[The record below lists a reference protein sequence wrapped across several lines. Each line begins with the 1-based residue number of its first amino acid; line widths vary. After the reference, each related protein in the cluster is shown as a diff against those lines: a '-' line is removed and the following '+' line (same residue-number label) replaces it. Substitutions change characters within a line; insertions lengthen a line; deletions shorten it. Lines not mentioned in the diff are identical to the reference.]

1 MFRSTT
7 IQLKIPTKLSYIM
20 WKFQTKKKN
29 KEKRKKNQFNG
40 LTILNL

>member
-20 WKFQTKKKN
+20 WKFQTKKN
-29 KEKRKKNQFNG
+29 KEKRKKKSV
-40 LTILNL
+40 